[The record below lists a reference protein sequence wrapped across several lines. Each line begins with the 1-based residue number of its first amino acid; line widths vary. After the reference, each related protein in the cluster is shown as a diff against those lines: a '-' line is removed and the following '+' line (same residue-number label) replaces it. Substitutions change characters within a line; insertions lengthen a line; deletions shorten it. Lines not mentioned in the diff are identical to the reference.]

1 MKKRVNTLAQVLLVV
16 LSSFLLSSCTKDS
29 ITLERH
35 YVVVDYKVQDIR
47 IESDND
53 VVDIGFS
60 LCDSDYGE
68 GNRYLS
74 GDTLYH
80 TGGWFRIIHY
90 RKDPTHIVVS
100 VDENETKI
108 DRSVLVVASSLVAND
123 TVRIVQKAK
132 PDMLVE

>member
-35 YVVVDYKVQDIR
+35 YVVVDYKAQDIR

-90 RKDPTHIVVS
+90 QKDPTHIVVS